1 MSILLG
7 MHWRL
12 WDATPF
18 LPARGWDVGFASMSV
33 GEKAVLELKPSY
45 GYGAEGA
52 GGVIPGNATLFFE
65 VRCPAL
71 AASPMAAMGGSLA
84 RPTRY
89 PMLSPVAGRAHVHRL
104 DPRAVRG

>member
-1 MSILLG
+1 MSHLSEPHISKDHLL
-7 MHWRL
+7 
-12 WDATPF
+12 

-65 VRCPAL
+65 VRRSAG
-71 AASPMAAMGGSLA
+71 AASRTCQAHGPCFTRGC
-84 RPTRY
+84 RPLQVEL
-89 PMLSPVAGRAHVHRL
+89 MSIA
-104 DPRAVRG
+104 